1 MPPRSRR
8 CDGPRAESS
17 GSSGASPLPALPFTS
32 HLGSARHC
40 RLGYVFVEPG
50 LARDDLRA
58 SPAGGHAFL
67 CPPAAL
73 ASHRA
78 RRSDRDHNRY
88 PLYDPADQ
96 ATFVVGKVG
105 AAAFSARGRKPE
117 NLKWR
122 DRFRQVEDSGCYWD
136 HFAQISDAGPCFR
149 SGPHAEDQRTRLL
162 RASARTPRRRFGRA
176 RVAVGGA
183 RHGRAAR
190 QPWVGVLTW
199 PANCPNSG
207 QAMIPTRM
215 GPGHLPTSKSLDLRA
230 AITPENAASVS
241 WSTEMRDAL
250 SSIVSPR
257 SLPTHRYRAE
267 SPHPESVHRPPTGVQ
282 RAVLRILKSDSRR
295 RGLLGDPAF
304 FSRRYVNQSILRKLS
319 IFIMTFRISAEVLTC
334 CRQPSISMDS
344 VLTKD

>member
-1 MPPRSRR
+1 
-8 CDGPRAESS
+8 
-17 GSSGASPLPALPFTS
+17 LPALPFTF
-32 HLGSARHC
+32 HFGNARHGC
-40 RLGYVFVEPG
+40 LGNVFVEPG

-58 SPAGGHAFL
+58 SSAGGHAFL
-67 CPPAAL
+67 CPPSAL

-78 RRSDRDHNRY
+78 WRSDRDHNRH

-105 AAAFSARGRKPE
+105 AAALSARGREPE

-136 HFAQISDAGPCFR
+136 HFAQISDAGPRFL
-149 SGPHAEDQRTRLL
+149 SGPHAEDQRARLL
-162 RASARTPRRRFGRA
+162 RASTRTPRRRFGRA
-176 RVAVGGA
+176 RVALGGA
-183 RHGRAAR
+183 RHGHAAC
-190 QPWVGVLTW
+190 QPWVGRLTW

-250 SSIVSPR
+250 SSIVSPGVSRLTVPRR
-257 SLPTHRYRAE
+257 SRPTPNCPLSTDWCPEEPASPRETCPAVRAWRACLRGWCGILRAM
-267 SPHPESVHRPPTGVQ
+267 SCWQYAKLTIMVDG
-282 RAVLRILKSDSRR
+282 RAVPEPTRTVRWHGPGPGPIRTAL
-295 RGLLGDPAF
+295 
-304 FSRRYVNQSILRKLS
+304 
-319 IFIMTFRISAEVLTC
+319 TSA
-334 CRQPSISMDS
+334 RPRPNS
-344 VLTKD
+344 